1 MQLNDQ
7 LLIALVIIGIA
18 IALVL
23 IYKVLKIIL
32 TPIRI
37 LVRIILSI
45 AVLVVIT
52 YFVADYFGYDLVE
65 MVMDWI
71 TQKQLGTTLTT

>member
-7 LLIALVIIGIA
+7 LQIALVIIGIA

-23 IYKVLKIIL
+23 IYKVLKILL

-37 LVRIILSI
+37 LVRIMLSI
-45 AVLVVIT
+45 AVLAIVA
-52 YFVADYFGYDLVE
+52 YFVADYFGYNLYE
-65 MVMDWI
+65 LIMGFLAE
-71 TQKQLGTTLTT
+71 KQLSNSLTA